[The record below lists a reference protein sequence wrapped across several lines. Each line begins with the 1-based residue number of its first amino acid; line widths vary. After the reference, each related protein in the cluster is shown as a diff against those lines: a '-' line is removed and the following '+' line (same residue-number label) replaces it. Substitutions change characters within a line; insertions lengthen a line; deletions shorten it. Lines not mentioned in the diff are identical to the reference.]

1 MLEHVVLER
10 KDVQEKDFNLEGL
23 LIRLKAKGGI
33 TFAQDMSAEVP
44 HIPLNAQA
52 SGFVD
57 FVMPPEE
64 ISAKLKKL
72 VAALKA

>member
-1 MLEHVVLER
+1 
-10 KDVQEKDFNLEGL
+10 
-23 LIRLKAKGGI
+23 
-33 TFAQDMSAEVP
+33 MSAEVP
-44 HIPLNAQA
+44 HMPLNAQA